1 MLSGLMDKVDRIQ
14 EQMARTGREMNILR
28 MKKECQRE
36 KNTVTEMKNIF
47 VEVVSTVDVAEEMGC
62 INRILENKQ
71 REQVPEKKQN
81 QNIQG
86 LWDNYK
92 GLTHV

>member
-1 MLSGLMDKVDRIQ
+1 
-14 EQMARTGREMNILR
+14 
-28 MKKECQRE
+28 
-36 KNTVTEMKNIF
+36 MKNIF

-62 INRILENKQ
+62 INRILENKKKQ

>member
-1 MLSGLMDKVDRIQ
+1 MLSGLMDTVDRIQ

-62 INRILENKQ
+62 INRILENK
-71 REQVPEKKQN
+71 KN
-81 QNIQG
+81 QENKYRRKSKTRIFRDCG
-86 LWDNYK
+86 TTIK
-92 GLTHV
+92 V

>member
-47 VEVVSTVDVAEEMGC
+47 DEVVSTVDVAEEMGC
-62 INRILENKQ
+62 INRILENKKKTK
-71 REQVPEKKQN
+71 RTSTGEKAKPEYSGIVGQ
-81 QNIQG
+81 
-86 LWDNYK
+86 L
-92 GLTHV
+92 